1 MQSELQ
7 TRLLSL
13 EYQNAK
19 LSKKLRS
26 EEANQERMEALH
38 RLQVEE
44 RDILLKVMTEQ
55 VKELRSKL
63 SRSEELAKLSAPPTR
78 PVKENEISRMRAS
91 GDYQSPRKDVIYL
104 LQCLSFI
111 LFSTCG

>member
-1 MQSELQ
+1 MVEARDVQAELQ
-7 TRLLSL
+7 TKLLSL

-38 RLQVEE
+38 RLQLEE

-55 VKELRSKL
+55 VKDLRTKL
-63 SRSEELAKLSAPPTR
+63 SRSEELMKLSAPPSKAVR
-78 PVKENEISRMRAS
+78 ENDISRMRAS
-91 GDYQSPRKDVIYL
+91 GDFSPRREV
-104 LQCLSFI
+104 QQP
-111 LFSTCG
+111 